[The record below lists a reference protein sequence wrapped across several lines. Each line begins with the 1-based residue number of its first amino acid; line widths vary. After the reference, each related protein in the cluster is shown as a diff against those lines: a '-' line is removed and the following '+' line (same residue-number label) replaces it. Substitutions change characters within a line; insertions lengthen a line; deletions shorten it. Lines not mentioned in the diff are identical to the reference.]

1 MQGSRDLQEFYLIS
15 CNERLNKHFFAI
27 NKHPQ
32 LQWLCSTSV
41 SPGLGIQRHQWIAP
55 KKKESGVGSIKK
67 QLAELYPL
75 MKDDEI
81 ELMSQINTKKD
92 IDEYLKAAGEDIKKK

>member
-1 MQGSRDLQEFYLIS
+1 
-15 CNERLNKHFFAI
+15 
-27 NKHPQ
+27 
-32 LQWLCSTSV
+32 
-41 SPGLGIQRHQWIAP
+41 
-55 KKKESGVGSIKK
+55 
-67 QLAELYPL
+67 